1 MDASNLP
8 RSIMLEGASNVRD
21 LGGYVVEGGG
31 RVRFGL
37 VYRSASLAGL
47 TPRARQDLAALGLR
61 TIVDLRGTKE
71 AASWPTPDL
80 DGVTCLALPIEPS
93 VGASLRDLAATGRT
107 TGEDAMGI
115 MRRAYVAYVTDCAAQ
130 YRGLLARLLDDD
142 GPPLLFHCSAGK
154 DRTGFGAALLLRL
167 LGVSMDDVRNDYL
180 ATNRLWHGDSA
191 LARELPPAMGAVLLR
206 VHAPLLDAA
215 FAAVDAAG
223 GLDEYARDRLGLDRS
238 ARARLIERLVDA
250 G

>member
-8 RSIMLEGASNVRD
+8 GSITLDGASNVRD
-21 LGGYVVEGGG
+21 LGGYAVEGGG

-37 VYRSASLAGL
+37 VFRSASLAGL
-47 TPRARQDLAALGLR
+47 TQQARQDVAALGLR

-71 AASWPTPDL
+71 AAAWPTPDF
-80 DGVTCLALPIEPS
+80 DGVARLALPIEPS

-107 TGEDAMGI
+107 TGEDAMDV

-130 YRGLLARLLDDD
+130 YRGLFARILDDD
-142 GPPLLFHCSAGK
+142 GTPLLFHCSAGK

-191 LARELPPAMGAVLLR
+191 LAHELPPAMGAVLLR
-206 VHAPLLDAA
+206 VHATLLDAA
-215 FAAVDAAG
+215 FAAIDDLG
-223 GLDEYARDRLGLDRS
+223 GLDHYARTRLDLGPS
-238 ARARLIERLVDA
+238 ERARLFERMV
-250 G
+250 